1 MDLHRKY
8 GLRTVINARGTFTP
22 LGVSRTPEPVIDAT
36 AEALRH
42 FIDIAALQDAAGRTM
57 VDIAGC
63 EWGTVT
69 NCVAAAISLSVA
81 ATMTGADKDKIAL
94 LPDTTGM
101 NNKVVIPA
109 GHLVDYGHPIEQD
122 IRLAGGAVVA
132 VGTERRCTADDVEA
146 GLSVGGVTAL
156 LLVESRLCRGDNLAT
171 RAAVEIAHRCGLP
184 VILDGAAQDLRL
196 PDLVATGADL
206 ILISAQK
213 YLSAPTAGIV
223 LGRRDLVDAVRCQDG
238 GIGRGMK
245 AGKEAI
251 VGAMAAL
258 EYRQSL
264 DLNAWARDRKR
275 EAQDFAD
282 DLNRIPAISA
292 ELVADPT
299 HGPFWRV
306 HAWIDEATAPISAR
320 QLAAELGKG
329 DPAIFVFEQDAG
341 DGILS
346 FELLSLLAEERALIV
361 AQVARILL
369 RAQA

>member
-8 GLRTVINARGTFTP
+8 GLTEVINARGTFTP
-22 LGVSRTPEPVIDAT
+22 LGVSRTPEPVIEAT

-42 FIDIAALQDAAGRTM
+42 FFVIDQLQDAAGRTIA
-57 VDIAGC
+57 DIAGC

-69 NCVAAAISLSVA
+69 HCVAAAISLSVA
-81 ATMTGADKDKIAL
+81 ATMTGTDHERIAQ

-101 NNKVVIPA
+101 DNRVVIPA

-122 IRLAGGAVVA
+122 IRLAGGEVVTA
-132 VGTERRCTADDVEA
+132 GSARQCTAEDIEA
-146 GLSVGGVTAL
+146 SLSIGGVTAL

-171 RAAVEIAHRCGLP
+171 REAVEIAHRLGLP

-206 ILISAQK
+206 VLISAQK

-223 LGRRDLVDAVRCQDG
+223 LGRRDLVDAVRCQAKG
-238 GIGRGMK
+238 VGRGMK

-264 DLNAWARDRKR
+264 DLDAWARDRKR

-282 DLNRIPAISA
+282 SLNRNPAISA
-292 ELVADPT
+292 ELIADPT
-299 HGPFWRV
+299 HGPLWRV
-306 HAWIDEATAPISAR
+306 HARIEKKTARISAGL
-320 QLAAELGKG
+320 LAAELRKG
-329 DPAIFVFEQDAG
+329 EPAIFVFEQDA
-341 DGILS
+341 DIGILN
-346 FELLSLLAEERALIV
+346 FELLALSAPERALV
-361 AQVARILL
+361 VERVTEILNL
-369 RAQA
+369 A